1 MIKRAQ
7 RSDIPTFLA
16 LEGLRKAK
24 ALEETGADIVHLEI
38 GQPSS
43 QAPKMVTQALAQAV
57 EDPQA
62 HGYSVALGYE
72 PLRAR
77 VARHYADSY
86 DCQISEAD
94 VAITVGSSTAFAL
107 AFLSA
112 FDVGDRVALPTPG
125 YPAYRNLM
133 IGLGIEPVALPAR
146 SAENWMPNLQ
156 EMEQWDRLPDG
167 LIIAS
172 PHNPTGVVL
181 SADALKEICAW
192 CERHSVRLISDE
204 IYHGLSYGKPT
215 TTAARYSD
223 SAIVISG
230 FSK

>member
-1 MIKRAQ
+1 MIKRAK
-7 RSDIPTFLA
+7 RSEIPTFLA

-24 ALEETGADIVHLEI
+24 ALEDEGADIIHLEI

-43 QAPKMVTQALAQAV
+43 PAPDLVTDALTQAIK
-57 EDPQA
+57 EPSA

-72 PLRAR
+72 PLRRR
-77 VARHYADSY
+77 VVRHYADSY
-86 DCQISEAD
+86 QCQKQISD

-133 IGLGIEPVALPAR
+133 MALGIEPVALPAR
-146 SAENWMPNLQ
+146 SEDDWMPNLK
-156 EMEQWDRLPDG
+156 EMESWERLPEG

-172 PHNPTGVVL
+172 PHNPTGVV
-181 SADALKEICAW
+181 
-192 CERHSVRLISDE
+192 R
-204 IYHGLSYGKPT
+204 
-215 TTAARYSD
+215 AA
-223 SAIVISG
+223 
-230 FSK
+230 